1 MRNRINTYLRLDFG
15 NFISQFKEGESVEQA
30 LDIRHLTKK
39 YGKKTALED
48 VSFSVKAGTC
58 FGLLGPN
65 GAGKSTT
72 MKILTGIVE
81 ADNGSVT
88 VLGMDAKKNKLA
100 VKRTI
105 GYVPQSITLYE
116 DLNAYDNL
124 LFFGQMYGVKGRELH
139 ERINKV
145 LMQTGLLDRAKD
157 KVKEYSGGMKRRINI
172 AAALLHNPKI
182 LILDEPTVGIDPQS
196 RNHIFDMIQ
205 ALKEEGVTIIY
216 STHYM
221 EEVETLCDEI
231 AIIDN
236 GRIITQGNLKELLEQ
251 HSNKVIYI
259 ETDQIVKLRLLANVT
274 KMTPKDDGWIMESDH
289 PVTLLQEILKASTE
303 QDIEILALEMVR
315 PTLESVFLSL
325 TGTSLRD

>member
-1 MRNRINTYLRLDFG
+1 M
-15 NFISQFKEGESVEQA
+15 EMV
-30 LDIRHLTKK
+30 LDIQHLSKK

-48 VSFSVKAGTC
+48 ITFSVPEGTC

-81 ADNGSVT
+81 ADQGT
-88 VLGMDAKKNKLA
+88 AIVLGMNSNENQLA
-100 VKRTI
+100 IKQQV

-124 LFFGQMYGVKGRELH
+124 LFFGQMYGVKGSQLK
-139 ERINKV
+139 ERITTV
-145 LMQTGLLDRAKD
+145 LTQTGLLDRAKD

-172 AAALLHNPKI
+172 AAALLHDPKI

-196 RNHIFDMIQ
+196 RNHIFDMIRT
-205 ALKEEGVTIIY
+205 LKENGVTIIY

-221 EEVETLCDEI
+221 EEVEALCDEI

-236 GRIITQGNLKELLEQ
+236 GKIIIQGNLKNLLEQ
-251 HSNKVIYI
+251 HSKKSIFI
-259 ETDQIVKLRLLANVT
+259 ETDHIEQLKKLTHVK
-274 KMTPKDDGWIMESDH
+274 KMTAKDEGWMIESDH
-289 PVTLLQEILKASTE
+289 PMALLQ
-303 QDIEILALEMVR
+303 DILATCAEKGFEIRELEMMR
-315 PTLESVFLSL
+315 ATLESVFLSL

>member
-1 MRNRINTYLRLDFG
+1 MEL
-15 NFISQFKEGESVEQA
+15 V
-30 LDIRHLTKK
+30 LDIQHLSKK

-48 VSFSVKAGTC
+48 ISFSVKAGTC

-72 MKILTGIVE
+72 MKILTGIVD
-81 ADNGSVT
+81 ADNGNVMI
-88 VLGMDAKKNKLA
+88 LGMDSKKHLHSIKQK
-100 VKRTI
+100 V

-116 DLNAYDNL
+116 ELNAYDNL
-124 LFFGQMYGVKGRELH
+124 LFFGQMYGVKGKLLQ
-139 ERINKV
+139 ERITKV
-145 LMQTGLLDRAKD
+145 LTQTGLLDRAKD

-172 AAALLHNPKI
+172 AAALLHDPKI

-196 RNHIFDMIQ
+196 RNHIFDMIR

-221 EEVETLCDEI
+221 EEVEVLCDDI

-236 GRIITQGNLKELLEQ
+236 GKIITQGNLKELLEQ
-251 HSNKVIYI
+251 YSTKSIYI
-259 ETDQIVKLRLLANVT
+259 ETDDIEKLKQLIHISKITSKN
-274 KMTPKDDGWIMESDH
+274 DGWVIESDQ
-289 PVTLLQEILKASTE
+289 PVDLLQTILKTTTE
-303 QDIEILALEMVR
+303 QGIKIQALEMMR

-325 TGTSLRD
+325 TGTSLRDK

>member
-1 MRNRINTYLRLDFG
+1 M
-15 NFISQFKEGESVEQA
+15 EMV
-30 LDIRHLTKK
+30 LDIEHLTKM
-39 YGKKTALED
+39 YGKKTALEGI
-48 VSFSVKAGTC
+48 SFSVKAGTC

-72 MKILTGIVE
+72 MKILTGIVD
-81 ADNGSVT
+81 ADNGSAM
-88 VLGMDAKKNKLA
+88 LFGMDSKKNRNSIKQK
-100 VKRTI
+100 V

-124 LFFGQMYGVKGRELH
+124 LFFGQMYGVKGKQLK
-139 ERINKV
+139 ERITKV
-145 LMQTGLLDRAKD
+145 LIQTGLLDRAKD

-172 AAALLHNPKI
+172 AAALLHNPQV

-196 RNHIFDMIQ
+196 RNHIFDMIR
-205 ALKEEGVTIIY
+205 ALKDEGVTIIY

-221 EEVETLCDEI
+221 EEVEALCDDI

-236 GRIITQGNLKELLEQ
+236 GKIIIQGNLKDLLEQ
-251 HSNKVIYI
+251 YSNKSIYI
-259 ETDQIVKLRLLANVT
+259 ETDHIEKL
-274 KMTPKDDGWIMESDH
+274 KDFKNISKITSKDEGWIIESDQ
-289 PVTLLQEILKASTE
+289 PVTLLQDILKTSTE
-303 QDIEILALEMVR
+303 QDIEIRGLEMMR

>member
-1 MRNRINTYLRLDFG
+1 
-15 NFISQFKEGESVEQA
+15 
-30 LDIRHLTKK
+30 
-39 YGKKTALED
+39 
-48 VSFSVKAGTC
+48 
-58 FGLLGPN
+58 
-65 GAGKSTT
+65 
-72 MKILTGIVE
+72 MKILAGIMD
-81 ADNGSVT
+81 ADNGTVI
-88 VLGMDAKKNKLA
+88 VLGQDTKKNTLA
-100 VKRTI
+100 VKKTI

-124 LFFGQMYGVKGRELH
+124 VFFGQMYDVKGIILH
-139 ERINKV
+139 ERITKV
-145 LMQTGLLDRAKD
+145 LTQTGLLDRAKD

-196 RNHIFDMIQ
+196 RNHIFDMIRE
-205 ALKEEGVTIIY
+205 LKEDGVTIIY

-251 HSNKVIYI
+251 HSKKVIYI
-259 ETDQIVKLRLLANVT
+259 ETNQIEKLEQLVNVS
-274 KMTPKDDGWIMESDH
+274 KMTPKDEGWILESIN
-289 PVTLLQEILKASTE
+289 PVTLLQEILIASTE
-303 QDIEILALEMVR
+303 QEIDILALEMVR

-325 TGTSLRD
+325 TGTTLRD

>member
-1 MRNRINTYLRLDFG
+1 MEKVLD
-15 NFISQFKEGESVEQA
+15 V
-30 LDIRHLTKK
+30 RHLTKT
-39 YGKKTALED
+39 YGKKNALKD
-48 VSFSVKAGTC
+48 ISFSVNAGTC

-72 MKILTGIVE
+72 MKILTGIMD
-81 ADNGSVT
+81 ADNGTVI
-88 VLGMDAKKNKLA
+88 VLGQDTKKNTLA
-100 VKRTI
+100 VKKTI

-124 LFFGQMYGVKGRELH
+124 AFFGQMYDVKGIILH
-139 ERINKV
+139 ERITKV
-145 LMQTGLLDRAKD
+145 LTQTGLLDRAKD

-196 RNHIFDMIQ
+196 RNHIFDMIRE
-205 ALKEEGVTIIY
+205 LKEDGVTIIY

-251 HSNKVIYI
+251 HSKKVIYI
-259 ETDQIVKLRLLANVT
+259 ETNQIEKLEQLVNVS
-274 KMTPKDDGWIMESDH
+274 KMTPKDEGWILESID

-303 QDIEILALEMVR
+303 QEIDRLVPHLGKEHLF
-315 PTLESVFLSL
+315 TGFLSL
-325 TGTSLRD
+325 TGTTLRD

>member
-1 MRNRINTYLRLDFG
+1 MEKVLDV
-15 NFISQFKEGESVEQA
+15 Q
-30 LDIRHLTKK
+30 HLKK
-39 YGKKTALED
+39 TYGKKTALED
-48 VSFSVKAGTC
+48 ISFSVNAGTC

-81 ADNGSVT
+81 ADNGTVM
-88 VLGMDAKKNKLA
+88 VLGMDTKKNQLS

-116 DLNAYDNL
+116 ELNAYDNL
-124 LFFGQMYGVKGRELH
+124 VFFGQMYGVKGTTLH
-139 ERINKV
+139 ERIKKV
-145 LMQTGLLDRAKD
+145 LTQTGLLDRAKD

-196 RNHIFDMIQ
+196 RNHIFDMIRE
-205 ALKEEGVTIIY
+205 LKEDGVTIIY

-231 AIIDN
+231 AIIDS

-259 ETDQIVKLRLLANVT
+259 ETNQIEKLESLPSVY
-274 KMTPKDDGWIMESDH
+274 KMTAKDEGWIFESAY
-289 PVTLLQEILKASTE
+289 PVALLQDILKASTE
-303 QDIEILALEMVR
+303 QDIDILALEMVR

-325 TGTSLRD
+325 TGTNLRD

>member
-1 MRNRINTYLRLDFG
+1 M
-15 NFISQFKEGESVEQA
+15 EMV
-30 LDIRHLTKK
+30 LDIQDLTKN
-39 YGKKTALED
+39 YGKKTALDE

-72 MKILTGIVE
+72 MKILTGIVD
-81 ADNGSVT
+81 ADNGSIKI
-88 VLGMDAKKNKLA
+88 LGMDAKENQLA
-100 VKRTI
+100 IKQKV

-124 LFFGQMYGVKGRELH
+124 MFFGQMYGVKGKLLR
-139 ERINKV
+139 ERITKV
-145 LMQTGLLDRAKD
+145 LTQTGLLDRAKD

-172 AAALLHNPKI
+172 AAALLHDPRI

-196 RNHIFDMIQ
+196 RNHIFDMIRD
-205 ALKEEGVTIIY
+205 LRNDGVTIIY

-221 EEVETLCDEI
+221 EEVEVLCDDI

-236 GRIITQGNLKELLEQ
+236 GKIVIQGNLKDLLGRY
-251 HSNKVIYI
+251 SNKSIYI
-259 ETDQIVKLRLLANVT
+259 ETDHIDKLRHLNQIS
-274 KMTPKDDGWIMESDH
+274 KMSQKDEGWIIETDQS
-289 PVTLLQEILKASTE
+289 VSLLQDILKTATE
-303 QDIEILALEMVR
+303 QSIEIRGLELLS

>member
-1 MRNRINTYLRLDFG
+1 MEL
-15 NFISQFKEGESVEQA
+15 VV
-30 LDIRHLTKK
+30 DIEHLSKK

-48 VSFSVKAGTC
+48 ISFSVKVGTC

-81 ADNGSVT
+81 ADNGT
-88 VLGMDAKKNKLA
+88 VMILGMNSKEHRHSIKQK
-100 VKRTI
+100 V

-124 LFFGQMYGVKGRELH
+124 LFFGQMYGVKGKTLQ
-139 ERINKV
+139 ERITKV
-145 LMQTGLLDRAKD
+145 LTQTGLLDRAKD

-172 AAALLHNPKI
+172 AAALLHDPKI

-196 RNHIFDMIQ
+196 RNHIFDMIR

-221 EEVETLCDEI
+221 EEVEVLCDDI

-236 GRIITQGNLKELLEQ
+236 GKIITQGNLKELLEQ
-251 HSNKVIYI
+251 YSTKSIYI
-259 ETDQIVKLRLLANVT
+259 ETDDIEKLKQLIHISKITSKNE
-274 KMTPKDDGWIMESDH
+274 GWVIESDQ
-289 PVTLLQEILKASTE
+289 PVVLLQTILKTTTE
-303 QDIEILALEMVR
+303 LGIEIQALEMMR

-325 TGTSLRD
+325 TGTSLRNK

>member
-1 MRNRINTYLRLDFG
+1 M
-15 NFISQFKEGESVEQA
+15 EMV
-30 LDIRHLTKK
+30 LDILHLKK
-39 YGKKTALED
+39 KFGKKTALED
-48 VSFSVKAGTC
+48 ISFSVKAGTC

-81 ADNGSVT
+81 ADNGSVN
-88 VLGMDAKKNKLA
+88 VLGMNTKENQLTIKQK
-100 VKRTI
+100 I

-116 DLNAYDNL
+116 DLTAFDNL
-124 LFFGQMYGVKGRELH
+124 VFFGQMFGVKGKSLN
-139 ERINKV
+139 ERINQV
-145 LMQTGLLDRAKD
+145 LKQTGLLDRSKD

-196 RNHIFDMIQ
+196 RNHIFDMIRT
-205 ALKEEGVTIIY
+205 LKEEGVTIIY

-221 EEVETLCDEI
+221 EEVEVLCDDI

-236 GRIITQGNLKELLEQ
+236 GRIITQGNLKELLEI
-251 HSNKVIYI
+251 HGNKAIYI
-259 ETDQIVKLRLLANVT
+259 ESNQIEKLRTLVNISKIT
-274 KMTPKDDGWIMESDH
+274 SKDEGWLIESQE
-289 PVTLLQEILKASTE
+289 PMALLQELLKASTE
-303 QDIEILALEMVR
+303 HNIELLALEMVR

>member
-1 MRNRINTYLRLDFG
+1 MVFVYLRF
-15 NFISQFKEGESVEQA
+15 FKEGESMDNV
-30 LDIRHLTKK
+30 LDIQHLRKT
-39 YGKKTALED
+39 YGKKTALVD
-48 VSFSVKAGTC
+48 ISFSVKAGTC

-81 ADNGSVT
+81 PDTGT
-88 VLGMDAKKNKLA
+88 VFVKGIDAKKNPRV
-100 VKRTI
+100 VKQKI

-116 DLNAYDNL
+116 DLSAYDNL
-124 LFFGQMYGVKGRELH
+124 MFFGQMYGVKGTTLQ
-139 ERINKV
+139 ERITKV
-145 LMQTGLLDRAKD
+145 LKQTGLLDRAKD

-172 AAALLHNPKI
+172 AAALLHNPQI

-205 ALKEEGVTIIY
+205 ALKEEGVTIVY

-231 AIIDN
+231 AIIDH
-236 GRIITQGNLKELLEQ
+236 GQIITQGNLKELKSEY
-251 HSNKVIYI
+251 STKVIYI
-259 ETDQIVKLRLLANVT
+259 ETSQIEKLDHLLHISKIT
-274 KMTPKDDGWIMESDH
+274 KKNDGWIIESEN
-289 PVTLLQEILKASTE
+289 PVTLLQEILKASVE
-303 QDIEILALEMVR
+303 QGFDILALEMVQ

-325 TGTSLRD
+325 TGTNLRD

>member
-1 MRNRINTYLRLDFG
+1 MGFGVRIN
-15 NFISQFKEGESVEQA
+15 QFKEGDTLEKV
-30 LDIRHLTKK
+30 LDIKQLSKK
-39 YGKKTALED
+39 YGKKTALEGIT
-48 VSFSVKAGTC
+48 FSVPEGTC

-81 ADNGSVT
+81 ADQGT
-88 VLGMDAKKNKLA
+88 AIILGMNSNENRLA
-100 VKRTI
+100 IKQQV

-124 LFFGQMYGVKGRELH
+124 LFFGQMYGVKGSQLK
-139 ERINKV
+139 ERITRV
-145 LMQTGLLDRAKD
+145 LIQTGLLDRAKD

-172 AAALLHNPKI
+172 AAALLHDPKI

-196 RNHIFDMIQ
+196 RNHIFDMIRS
-205 ALKEEGVTIIY
+205 LKEEGVTIIY

-221 EEVETLCDEI
+221 EEVEALCDEI

-236 GRIITQGNLKELLEQ
+236 GKIIIQGNLKELLEQ
-251 HSNKVIYI
+251 HSDKSIFI
-259 ETDQIVKLRLLANVT
+259 DTDQIEILKQLPNVN
-274 KMTPKDDGWIMESDH
+274 KVSSKDDGWMIESDQ
-289 PVTLLQEILKASTE
+289 PIALLQDILATCTE
-303 QDIEILALEMVR
+303 QGIEIRELEMMR

>member
-1 MRNRINTYLRLDFG
+1 MCFVNREL
-15 NFISQFKEGESVEQA
+15 FKEGESMERV
-30 LDIRHLTKK
+30 LDIQHLTKT

-48 VSFSVKAGTC
+48 ISFSVNAGIC

-81 ADNGSVT
+81 PDKGKVF
-88 VLGMDAKKNKLA
+88 VHGIDAKKNPLS
-100 VKRTI
+100 VKKTI

-124 LFFGQMYGVKGRELH
+124 KFFGQMYGVNGILLQ
-139 ERINKV
+139 ERIKEV
-145 LMQTGLLDRAKD
+145 LTQTGLLDRAKD

-205 ALKEEGVTIIY
+205 ALKEDGVTIVY

-236 GRIITQGNLKELLEQ
+236 GHIITRGNLKELLAQ
-251 HSNKVIYI
+251 HNKVIYI
-259 ETDQIVKLRLLANVT
+259 ETTQIEKLKHLMNIS
-274 KMTPKDDGWIMESDH
+274 KMTAKDEGWMIESEN
-289 PVTLLQEILKASTE
+289 PVKLLQEILKAT
-303 QDIEILALEMVR
+303 IEHEFDILALEMVQ

-325 TGTSLRD
+325 TGTNLRD